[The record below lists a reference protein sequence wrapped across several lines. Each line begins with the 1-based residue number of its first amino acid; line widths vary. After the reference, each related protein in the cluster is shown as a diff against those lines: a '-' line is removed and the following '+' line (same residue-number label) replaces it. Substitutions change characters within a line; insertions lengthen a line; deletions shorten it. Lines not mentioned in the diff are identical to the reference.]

1 MKASPPVPEP
11 SSAEEALEL
20 GNSLLLAGR
29 AAEAVHAY
37 ERAIELRP
45 DNARAHNNLAVAW
58 AEQRRFEPAIAGY
71 QQALRLDPQ
80 YAEAHYNLGNALR
93 ELARREDALASY
105 DRACALRPDWE
116 AVHCNRG
123 LALAGLGRE
132 TDAEAAYRRAL
143 ALRPDYPEALNN
155 LGLSLELQG
164 RLEDA
169 GLHFDRALE
178 LAPGL
183 ASAHANRAQLRL
195 LRRDFRNGWA
205 EYEWRWRL
213 SGVTLPPVPVP
224 PWDGTSLDRRTV
236 LARAE
241 QGFGDTI
248 QFVRFAPS
256 LQAAGARVVL
266 ECQPALR
273 RLLATAPGVDAVV
286 ARGEPPP
293 RCDVQIP
300 LASLP
305 YALGVFDLDSVSRH
319 GPYLSA
325 NRELAAKWRHALAGH
340 EGLRVGIAWKGN
352 PRHPQD
358 CHRSIPV
365 ERFAALAGVP
375 RVKLFSLQ
383 VGEPA
388 PAWLHD
394 LVGGAPAL
402 GFEESAAIAA
412 NLDLVVSC
420 DTAIVH
426 LAGALGRPVWIALPP
441 VPDFRWLLDR
451 DDSPWY
457 PSARL
462 FRQRRLGDWEEL
474 FARVA
479 EALAALASAL

>member
-1 MKASPPVPEP
+1 
-11 SSAEEALEL
+11 LEL

-29 AAEAVHAY
+29 AAEAVRAY
-37 ERAIELRP
+37 ERAVELGP
-45 DNARAHNNLAVAW
+45 GNARAHNNLAVAW
-58 AEQRRFEPAIAGY
+58 AEQRRFERAIAGY
-71 QQALRLDPQ
+71 QHALRLDPR

-132 TDAEAAYRRAL
+132 AHAEAAYRRAL
-143 ALRPDYPEALNN
+143 ALRADYPEAHNN

-164 RLEDA
+164 RLDEA
-169 GLHFDRALE
+169 KVHFDRALE
-178 LAPGL
+178 LAPDF
-183 ASAHANRAQLRL
+183 ASAHSNRAQLRL
-195 LRRDFRNGWA
+195 LQGDFRQGWA

-213 SGVTLPPVPVP
+213 PGVSLPPIDVR
-224 PWDGTSLDRRTV
+224 PWDGRSVEGRTV
-236 LARAE
+236 LTRAE

-248 QFVRFAPS
+248 QFARLAGM
-256 LQAAGARVVL
+256 LKEAGARVVL
-266 ECQPALR
+266 ECQPALT

-286 ARGEPPP
+286 ARGDPLPH
-293 RCDVQIP
+293 CDVQIP

-305 YALGVFDLDSVSRH
+305 HALGVLDLDSVSRH
-319 GPYLSA
+319 VPYLRA
-325 NRELAAKWRHALAGH
+325 DREIVAKWRRALAGH
-340 EGLRVGIAWKGN
+340 DGLRVGVVWKGN

-365 ERFAALAGVP
+365 ERFASLAELPG
-375 RVKLFSLQ
+375 VKLFSLQ
-383 VGEPA
+383 IGAPA

-394 LVGGAPAL
+394 LVGGGQAL
-402 GFEESAAIAA
+402 AFEETAAIVA

-420 DTAIVH
+420 DTAAVH

-457 PSARL
+457 PSLRL
-462 FRQRRLGDWEEL
+462 FRQKRLGDWEEL
-474 FARVA
+474 FARLA
-479 EALAALASAL
+479 KALVERASQPRKARSR